1 MLNNFLHRVMAWLFL
16 AALTVW
22 FLKWVAEGI
31 TGMVSHFASAP
42 VVHSIELALACL
54 VVWLITYIKN
64 NKG

>member
-1 MLNNFLHRVMAWLFL
+1 MAWLFL